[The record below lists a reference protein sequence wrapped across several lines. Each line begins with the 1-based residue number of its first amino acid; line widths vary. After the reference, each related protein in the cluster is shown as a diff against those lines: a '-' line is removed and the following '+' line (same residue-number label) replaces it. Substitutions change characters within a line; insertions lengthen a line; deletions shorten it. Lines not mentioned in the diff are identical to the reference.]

1 MVDINVSVALPASA
15 ESARHIATAEQL
27 GYRGAYIY
35 DTPFEGSDVWLALH
49 DAARAT
55 TSIRLGPAVLI
66 PTLRH
71 PLVNAAQTLSL
82 HREAPGRVVTSFG
95 TGFSSRA
102 AAGQPP
108 ISWSYVERYVRAY
121 LALLAGESVEWEGAP
136 IQLMPTSNQH
146 ETLPLKIPLL
156 VGAVGPKGAD
166 VARRLGADGIMSM
179 FQPIAQQREFAEAV
193 VAAIGTVLDDG
204 EELDSERVRLA
215 AGPPWAGVFHFT
227 YTAQGADAVRQIPG
241 GPEWLEVIEKYPA
254 DERHLHI
261 HRGHMV
267 EMNEADL
274 AAWRAGGY
282 VTLSSATL
290 TGTADVVRKRV
301 ADLAA
306 GGATEIMIEPSGPD
320 IGRELATFIDAVRG

>member
-15 ESARHIATAEQL
+15 ESTGHIVTAERL
-27 GYRGAYIY
+27 GFRCAYIY

-49 DAARAT
+49 EAAAAT
-55 TSIRLGPAVLI
+55 AAIRLGPGVLI

-71 PLVNAAQTLSL
+71 PLVNAAQTFLL
-82 HREAPGRVVTSFG
+82 HRKAPGRVVTAFG

-108 ISWSYVERYVRAY
+108 VPWSYVEKYVRVHT
-121 LALLAGESVEWEGAP
+121 ALLAGEAAEWDGAP
-136 IQLMPTSNQH
+136 IQLMPTSTQH

-156 VGAVGPKGAD
+156 IAAVGPKGAE

-179 FQPIAQQREFAEAV
+179 FQPIPQQRDFGQAV
-193 VAAIGTVLDDG
+193 VAVVGTVLDDG
-204 EELDSERVRLA
+204 EEVDSERVRLA

-227 YTAQGADAVRQIPG
+227 YTAQGAEAVRALPG
-241 GPEWLEVIEKYPA
+241 GPAWLEVIERYPA
-254 DERHLHI
+254 AERHLHI

-274 AAWRAGGY
+274 AAWHAGGY
-282 VTLSSATL
+282 AMLPEGTL
-290 TGTADVVRKRV
+290 TGPAEVVRQRV

-306 GGATEIMIEPSGPD
+306 GGATEVMFEPSGPD
-320 IGRELATFIDAVRG
+320 IERELTAFIAAVRG